1 MVSVDTI
8 LPASF
13 PAGAAKV
20 KAKDVDGALFF
31 VREEQ

>member
-8 LPASF
+8 LAPSF

-20 KAKDVDGALFF
+20 KAKDVDGALFLS
-31 VREEQ
+31 REEQ